1 MPGSAVPE
9 ADEIMSIFK
18 KEIWTWDRLVALRH
32 QNAHLYNNNRYDK
45 PDPAGEDISHFAENG
60 FFGNGCFCA
69 CGFVRIAGIATISQT
84 CRH

>member
-45 PDPAGEDISHFAENG
+45 PDPAGEDI
-60 FFGNGCFCA
+60 
-69 CGFVRIAGIATISQT
+69 
-84 CRH
+84 